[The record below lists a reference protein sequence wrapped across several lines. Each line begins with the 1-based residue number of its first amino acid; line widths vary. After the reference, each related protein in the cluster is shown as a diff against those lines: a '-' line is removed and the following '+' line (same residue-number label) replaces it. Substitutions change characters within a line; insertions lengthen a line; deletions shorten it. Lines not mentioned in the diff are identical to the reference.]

1 MKNKRLALL
10 LAAVLTVTSADSTVM
25 IASGADFSSEAV
37 DVEEENPQT
46 ANEETPVDDTDED
59 SV

>member
-25 IASGADFSSEAV
+25 IASGADF
-37 DVEEENPQT
+37 
-46 ANEETPVDDTDED
+46 
-59 SV
+59 